1 MAHPFVIAI
10 VVAVVLHDAFGAL
23 WPLAAQAAQRGLS
36 VRAAAGQTLLAYA
49 LAMLLLVVAQHLH
62 VRRCARRMLRRGAG
76 LWALRAHQT
85 VALVRVLAVLVFA
98 VAALGFDAVEAMR
111 ALVGDWVLLDEAAL
125 TLPAFAVMVAGWWSL
140 HPLEQQLREA
150 ALVRRFDQG
159 APVRP
164 FPSRAAYVWD
174 LTRFSLLSTLIPLGL
189 ILGLSEAAVL
199 YALRTDP
206 PALTDAQLT
215 AAQLGGALLALT
227 VSPWLLRHVWSTTPL
242 RQGPIADL
250 VRSVC
255 RRHRVRVGEV
265 LVWRTHGALLNAAV
279 LGIVPPLRYL
289 LLSDALL
296 EALPTEQIE
305 AVTAHE
311 VGHVKRRHLLW
322 LLVAL
327 VACFGVPVGG
337 GLFLVEGLRAAGA
350 PQAWRSAL
358 ELTAIGAGVVV
369 GFALLGVVS
378 RRLEWQADA
387 FAAQHLSTADPRQM
401 QYDQLHRPLI
411 TTEAA
416 QTMAGALGTVAT
428 LNGAPTHR
436 FGWRHGSVAQRQ
448 RKLLELVGLPVD
460 RLPIDRAVNR
470 LKLASLAGAVL
481 AVSLFTALPAEPAS
495 SPGAPDGVLVD
506 ASP

>member
-1 MAHPFVIAI
+1 MAHPYVLAI
-10 VVAVVLHDAFGAL
+10 LLTVVAHDAFGAL
-23 WPLAAQAAQRGLS
+23 WPLREQAAQLELS
-36 VRAAAGQTLLAYA
+36 MGAAAGRVLALYV
-49 LAMLLLVVAQHLH
+49 LAMLLLIAGQHL
-62 VRRCARRMLRRGAG
+62 RIGLCAKRMLRRGAG
-76 LWALRAHQT
+76 LWALRAHRT
-85 VALVRVLAVLVFA
+85 VAAARGLAVALFV
-98 VAALGFDAVEAMR
+98 VAALAFDAVDAVR
-111 ALVGDWVLLDEAAL
+111 ALVGDWILLDEALL
-125 TLPAFAVMVAGWWSL
+125 TLPAFVAMVAGWWSL
-140 HPLEQQLREA
+140 HPLERQLREA
-150 ALVRRFDQG
+150 ALVRRFDEG
-159 APVRP
+159 APVKP
-164 FPSRAAYVWD
+164 FPTRAAYVWD
-174 LTRFSLLSTLIPLGL
+174 LTRFSLLSTLIPIGLVLGV
-189 ILGLSEAAVL
+189 SEAATL

-227 VSPWLLRHVWSTTPL
+227 VSPWILRRVWSTTPL
-242 RQGPIADL
+242 REGPLAEL
-250 VRSVC
+250 VHNVC

-279 LGIVPPLRYL
+279 LGALPPLRYL

-327 VACFGVPVGG
+327 AGCFGAPVAA
-337 GLFLVEGLRAAGA
+337 GLALVDAFVAAGA
-350 PQAWRSAL
+350 GQGWRSAL
-358 ELTAIGAGVVV
+358 ELTAMGAGVAV

-387 FAAQHLSTADPRQM
+387 FAAQHLSTADPQRM
-401 QYDQLHRPLI
+401 QFDQLRRPLI
-411 TTEAA
+411 TEEAA

-470 LKLASLAGAVL
+470 LKLASLAAAAL
-481 AVSLFTALPAEPAS
+481 AVVLFAVAPAAPGPSQPAAD
-495 SPGAPDGVLVD
+495 GALVD
-506 ASP
+506 VSP